1 MFRTLLSL
9 LAVAVAMTA
18 LPAAG
23 RANPAEPGQSVDVVL
38 CLDVSGSMEALTQA
52 ARIKLW
58 DLVNELAKVKP
69 TPNLRVGLYSYGHNS
84 YDPKAGWVRK
94 DADLTTDLDEVYKKL
109 NALTI
114 NGGEEY
120 VARVCR
126 DALVEQKWAEGK
138 NALRLIFVCGNEP
151 VDQDKQVH
159 LSDVAK
165 LAKEKGVVIN
175 TIYCNWGHPVEE
187 SGWKQFAANAG
198 GKYALI
204 EHNKKIVQIAAPQD
218 KELLQLNARLN
229 DTFIAFGNKQAEDK
243 KANQTAQDANAAG
256 AGAPALASRV
266 ATKGG
271 ALYKNSAWCIVS
283 KAMEDPNFDVTK
295 VPEDQLPEELK
306 KLKPEERVA
315 LVKKRIAEREK
326 IQKEIAEVNAKRA
339 LYLAEEMK
347 KHATAS
353 DKALD
358 TALRTIIREQA
369 GTKGI
374 KIPD

>member
-1 MFRTLLSL
+1 MFPSL
-9 LAVAVAMTA
+9 LCLLAATVAVAAGPTA
-18 LPAAG
+18 GCANKPADQ
-23 RANPAEPGQSVDVVL
+23 GQSVDVVL

-69 TPNLRVGLYSYGHNS
+69 TPNLRVGLYSYGHNN

-126 DALVEQKWAEGK
+126 DALLEQKWAEGK

-159 LSDVAK
+159 LKDVAA
-165 LAKEKGVVIN
+165 LAKEKGVLIN
-175 TIYCNWGHPVEE
+175 TIYCNWGHPEEE
-187 SGWKQFAANAG
+187 SGWKVFAADAG

-204 EHNKKIVQIAAPQD
+204 EHNQKVVQIATPQD
-218 KELLQLNARLN
+218 KDLVRLN
-229 DTFIAFGNKQAEDK
+229 EKLNSTFLAFGGKDAAEK
-243 KANQTAQDANAAG
+243 KANQTVQDQNAAG

-295 VPEDQLPEELK
+295 VPEDQLPDELK
-306 KLKPEERVA
+306 SLTPEHPVA
-315 LVKKRIAEREK
+315 SVKTKAAKREP
-326 IQKEIAEVNAKRA
+326 IQKGIADVTPKPPTSLAAQIKNHPSPPHTPLQTPLRA
-339 LYLAEEMK
+339 
-347 KHATAS
+347 
-353 DKALD
+353 
-358 TALRTIIREQA
+358 
-369 GTKGI
+369 
-374 KIPD
+374 